1 MHAADELEAEG
12 FTLKSDD
19 KRFQLL
25 GPSKH
30 GYDSVTITRINTGE
44 LLQIMSGDKDVTKN
58 YISPTVPA
66 ASAAKP
72 ENDDS
77 VAN

>member
-1 MHAADELEAEG
+1 MEAEG

-19 KRFQLL
+19 NRFQLL

-30 GYDSVTITRINTGE
+30 GYHSATIIRLNNGE

-58 YISPTVPA
+58 YISPPPPAPA
-66 ASAAKP
+66 AAKA
-72 ENDDS
+72 ENDNS
-77 VAN
+77 IAN